1 MNTLLCRLPVKP
13 LFPRFRSFVSKPFC
27 SVVDNAS
34 NYVPKDE
41 IFQKGENLIVR
52 NFNKVENFYSV
63 KVDSACDF
71 TAVKLDNPVLSRT
84 RYVNVCKG
92 LVCLWKP
99 DDEGED
105 DLFLWNPTTRE
116 TKKLPRTDNM
126 LVPCRLFGSSVI
138 GFGYDN
144 FSNDYKVMRTSDSQ
158 LAGIMVSVYNL
169 KNNLW
174 TRADTISTSVS
185 LYGSFGLFANGS
197 LHWLSRSNESIIAFD
212 LGVLKHRKLPF
223 PTGVRK
229 KNGKALFAFNRCLG
243 LIDHCPGSRTDM
255 WVMNN
260 NGVETS
266 WSKLL
271 SLEQPGILGSF
282 DFVYPVAFSKA
293 QNEIL
298 LVVDDNKLVWYD
310 RETNKVK
317 NIELHGFP
325 ESFDLLVCNESRFQ
339 ISDSEL
345 DTKQSEEEEMKQKE
359 DTFKEYLAT
368 IGHSQDTKTA

>member
-1 MNTLLCRLPVKP
+1 MNTLLRRLPVKP
-13 LFPRFRSFVSKPFC
+13 LIPSFRSFVSKPFC

-34 NYVPKDE
+34 TFVSKDE
-41 IFQKGENLIVR
+41 IFRKGEKLIVR
-52 NFNKVENFYSV
+52 SLKEVESFYSV

-71 TAVKLDNPVLSRT
+71 TAVKLDNQVFSGT

-105 DLFLWNPTTRE
+105 DIFLWNPTTTE
-116 TKKLPRTDNM
+116 VKKLPRTDNM
-126 LVPCRLFGSSVI
+126 LIPCRLFGSSVI
-138 GFGYDN
+138 GFGYDQV
-144 FSNDYKVMRTSDSQ
+144 SDDYKVMRTSDSQ

-174 TRADTISTSVS
+174 TRADTIPISIS
-185 LYGSFGLFANGS
+185 LYGSFGLFANGC
-197 LHWLSRSNESIIAFD
+197 LHWLSGSNESIIAFD
-212 LGVLKHRKLPF
+212 LGVHKHRKLPF
-223 PTGVRK
+223 PAGIRK
-229 KNGKALFAFNRCLG
+229 KNGKALFVFNRCLG
-243 LIDHCPGSRTDM
+243 LIDHRPDSLTEM

-260 NGVETS
+260 NGVEAS

-271 SLEQPGILGSF
+271 SVEQPGILGSF
-282 DFVYPVAFSKA
+282 DFVYPVAFSKD

-298 LVVDDNKLVWYD
+298 LVVDNNKLVWYD
-310 RETNKVK
+310 RETNNVK

-325 ESFDLLVCNESRFQ
+325 ESFDLLVCNESLVQ

-345 DTKQSEEEEMKQKE
+345 DTKQTEEEKIKQKE
-359 DTFKEYLAT
+359 NTFKEYLAT
-368 IGHSQDTKTA
+368 IGYS

>member
-1 MNTLLCRLPVKP
+1 MNSLLRRLPVKP
-13 LFPRFRSFVSKPFC
+13 LIPRFRSFVSKPFC
-27 SVVDNAS
+27 SVFDNATS
-34 NYVPKDE
+34 FVPKDE
-41 IFQKGENLIVR
+41 IFRKGENLIVR
-52 NFNKVENFYSV
+52 DFKNVENFYSV

-71 TAVKLDNPVLSRT
+71 TALKLDNPVFSGT

-105 DLFLWNPTTRE
+105 DIFLWNPTTRE

-126 LVPCRLFGSSVI
+126 LIPCRLFGSSVI
-138 GFGYDN
+138 GFGYDHV
-144 FSNDYKVMRTSDSQ
+144 SDDYKVMRTSDSQ

-174 TRADTISTSVS
+174 TRADTIPTSTS

-197 LHWLSRSNESIIAFD
+197 LHWLSRSNESIVAFD
-212 LGVLKHRKLPF
+212 LGVHKHRKVPF
-223 PTGVRK
+223 PAGIRK
-229 KNGKALFAFNRCLG
+229 KNGKALFVFNRCLG
-243 LIDHCPGSRTDM
+243 LIDHRPDSRTDM

-260 NGVETS
+260 NGVESS

-271 SLEQPGILGSF
+271 SVEQPGILESF
-282 DFVYPVAFSKA
+282 DFVYPVAFSKD

-317 NIELHGFP
+317 NIKLHGFP
-325 ESFDLLVCNESRFQ
+325 ESFELLVCNESLFQ
-339 ISDSEL
+339 ISGSEL
-345 DTKQSEEEEMKQKE
+345 DTKQSEEEEMQRKE
-359 DTFKEYLAT
+359 NTFKEYLAT
-368 IGHSQDTKTA
+368 IGHS

>member
-1 MNTLLCRLPVKP
+1 MNTLLRRLPVKP
-13 LFPRFRSFVSKPFC
+13 LIPCFRAFVSKPFC

-34 NYVPKDE
+34 TFVPKDE
-41 IFQKGENLIVR
+41 IFPKGENLIVR

-71 TAVKLDNPVLSRT
+71 TAAKLDNPVVAST

-99 DDEGED
+99 DNEGED
-105 DLFLWNPTTRE
+105 DIFLWNPTMRE
-116 TKKLPRTDNM
+116 IRKLPRTDNM
-126 LVPCRLFGSSVI
+126 LIPCRLFGSSVI
-138 GFGYDN
+138 GFGYDHV
-144 FSNDYKVMRTSDSQ
+144 SDDYKVMRTSDSQ
-158 LAGIMVSVYNL
+158 LAGIMVSVYSL
-169 KNNLW
+169 KNNVW
-174 TRADTISTSVS
+174 TRADTISNSVR

-197 LHWLSRSNESIIAFD
+197 LHWLSRSDESIIAFD
-212 LGVLKHRKLPF
+212 LGVDEHRKLPF
-223 PTGVRK
+223 PAGIRK
-229 KNGKALFAFNRCLG
+229 KNGKALFAFNGCLG
-243 LIDHCPGSRTDM
+243 LIDHCPDTRTDL

-282 DFVYPVAFSKA
+282 DFVYPVSLSKS

-298 LVVDDNKLVWYD
+298 LVVDNKKLLWYD

-317 NIELHGFP
+317 DIELHGFP
-325 ESFDLLVCNESRFQ
+325 ESFDLLVCNESLFQ
-339 ISDSEL
+339 ISDTEL
-345 DTKQSEEEEMKQKE
+345 GAKQSEEEMKQKE
-359 DTFKEYLAT
+359 NTL
-368 IGHSQDTKTA
+368 